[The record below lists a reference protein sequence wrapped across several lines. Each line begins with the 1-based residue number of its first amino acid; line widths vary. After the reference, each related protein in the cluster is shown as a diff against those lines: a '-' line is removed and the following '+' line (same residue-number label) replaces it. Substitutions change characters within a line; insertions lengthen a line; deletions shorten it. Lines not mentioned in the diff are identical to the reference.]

1 MRIVMQRVCLAIS
14 IVLLTLGLFTLK
26 ADSMSAAIVV
36 GSGTF
41 MIASAIF
48 SM

>member
-1 MRIVMQRVCLAIS
+1 MRIVMQWVCLAIS
-14 IVLLTLGLFTLK
+14 IILLTLGLFILK
-26 ADSMSAAIVV
+26 ADSMSATIIV

>member
-1 MRIVMQRVCLAIS
+1 MRTVMQWVCLIIS
-14 IVLLTLGLFTLK
+14 ISLFITGMFILK
-26 ADSMSAAIVV
+26 PSSMSATVIV

>member
-1 MRIVMQRVCLAIS
+1 MRNVMQWVCLTIS
-14 IVLLTLGLFTLK
+14 IILFIFGMFIFK
-26 ADSMSAAIVV
+26 ASSMSAAIVV
-36 GSGTF
+36 ASGTF